1 MLPDAC
7 AEGVRRRIQAVTC
20 MQSPVFLQHPQLH
33 ETMEN
38 GPSLDVPYLGRKILE
53 SGCLLGS
60 EMHIKGVKTE
70 IFGTVHSTDV

>member
-7 AEGVRRRIQAVTC
+7 AEGVRCRIQAVTH
-20 MQSPVFLQHPQLH
+20 MQSLVFLQHPQLH

-38 GPSLDVPYLGRKILE
+38 GPSLDIPYLRREILE

-60 EMHIKGVKTE
+60 EMHINGVKTE
-70 IFGTVHSTDV
+70 FFGTVHGTDV